1 MEELT
6 NKEEKDLK
14 DGIIYSK
21 KKSLLE
27 DLKALE
33 NELTEDTKG
42 PTSPYI
48 TYLKWL
54 LLFLA
59 LGIGITI
66 GWYWMQK
73 GKTPVTVP
81 TNKYMQAFNQNF
93 EAYPTIGLVRN
104 NETKTLRSEALQ
116 AYSSND
122 FTKAISKFEALEKE
136 TDWNFNSP
144 IDQTI
149 LMDLFF
155 SGIAYIG
162 KGEVDKGIEKLE
174 LFRTHSSVLQDQAKF
189 YIAMGYLRQENVI
202 KFTEIKNTFHSK
214 ETSGKVRA
222 YFRIVG
228 VINEVVQKL

>member
-1 MEELT
+1 MEDLT

-33 NELTEDTKG
+33 EELPEVKIDAKNKQV
-42 PTSPYI
+42 
-48 TYLKWL
+48 TYLKWIL
-54 LLFLA
+54 FFLA
-59 LGIGITI
+59 LCLGMATFWYWFQKTEEPITI
-66 GWYWMQK
+66 
-73 GKTPVTVP
+73 PS
-81 TNKYMQAFNQNF
+81 NKYMQAFNQHF
-93 EAYPTIGLVRN
+93 ESYPTIGLVRN

-122 FTKAISKFEALEKE
+122 FKQAILKFEALEKE
-136 TDWNFNSP
+136 PDWNTDPP

-155 SGIAYIG
+155 AGIAYIG
-162 KGEVDKGIEKLE
+162 NGDTEIGIKKLE
-174 LFRTHSSVLQDQAKF
+174 LFRTHSKVLKDQANW

-202 KFTEIKNTFHSK
+202 KFKDIKNKLPKKKHQEKF
-214 ETSGKVRA
+214 E
-222 YFRIVG
+222 RIL
-228 VINEVVQKL
+228 ELLEQ